1 MDSNAMEN
9 MAQQIK
15 ELLLLVEACQEYLDA
30 HKGKNP
36 CIWSTYTDDGVKV
49 YRRFRLACE
58 RVCAK

>member
-1 MDSNAMEN
+1 MRMPEED
-9 MAQQIK
+9 MAKQIK

-30 HKGKNP
+30 HKGKKA

-58 RVCAK
+58 RVGVK